1 MRRFLPLFVV
11 LLACASLVSTDSF
24 AGRPSGG
31 GGGGGGKGQLQLVPE
46 QVFPGP
52 GELGDYAST
61 SLSVGRSSVS
71 FNMTV
76 GPMSGFI
83 RTIGIYRGRPGE
95 IGPMVVRLSPSAIG
109 INQLNGTV
117 AVDRALATEIS
128 RNPSDFF
135 IQINT
140 TTYPGG
146 SVRAQ
151 MR

>member
-1 MRRFLPLFVV
+1 MRRILPLIV
-11 LLACASLVSTDSF
+11 LMLACASFVPTDSF

-31 GGGGGGKGQLQLVPE
+31 GGGGRGTQLVPE

-71 FNMTV
+71 FKMTV

-83 RTIGIYRGRPGE
+83 TTIGIYRGRVGE
-95 IGPMVVRLSPSAIG
+95 IGPMVVRLSPSPIG
-109 INQLNGTV
+109 INQLNGTIP
-117 AVDRALATEIS
+117 VDKALASEIS

-151 MR
+151 LR

>member
-1 MRRFLPLFVV
+1 MRRFLPLFIV
-11 LLACASLVSTDSF
+11 LLACASFVPTDSF
-24 AGRPSGG
+24 AGKPSGG
-31 GGGGGGKGQLQLVPE
+31 GGGGGGRGALQLVPE

-52 GELGDYAST
+52 GELGDNAST
-61 SLSVGRSSVS
+61 SLSVGRSAVS

-76 GPMSGFI
+76 GTMSGFI
-83 RTIGIYRGRPGE
+83 RTIGIYRGRAGE
-95 IGPMVVRLSPSAIG
+95 IGPMVVRLSPSPIG
-109 INQLNGTV
+109 INQLNGSIPI
-117 AVDRALATEIS
+117 DRALATEIS

-151 MR
+151 LR

>member
-1 MRRFLPLFVV
+1 MRRFLPLIV
-11 LLACASLVSTDSF
+11 LMLACASFVPTDSF
-24 AGRPSGG
+24 AGKPSGG
-31 GGGGGGKGQLQLVPE
+31 GGGGGGRGTQLVPE

-61 SLSVGRSSVS
+61 SLSVDRSSVS
-71 FNMTV
+71 FKMTV

-83 RTIGIYRGRPGE
+83 TTIGIYRGRAGE
-95 IGPMVVRLSPSAIG
+95 IGPMVVRLSPSPIG
-109 INQLNGTV
+109 INQLNGTIP
-117 AVDRALATEIS
+117 VDKALASEIS

-151 MR
+151 LN

>member
-1 MRRFLPLFVV
+1 MRRILPLIV
-11 LLACASLVSTDSF
+11 LMLACASFVPTDSF
-24 AGRPSGG
+24 AGKPSGG
-31 GGGGGGKGQLQLVPE
+31 GGGGGGRGTQLVPE

-71 FNMTV
+71 FKMTV

-83 RTIGIYRGRPGE
+83 TTIGIYRGRAGE
-95 IGPMVVRLSPSAIG
+95 IGPMVVRLSPSPIG
-109 INQLNGTV
+109 INQLNGTIP
-117 AVDRALATEIS
+117 VDKALASEIS

-151 MR
+151 LN